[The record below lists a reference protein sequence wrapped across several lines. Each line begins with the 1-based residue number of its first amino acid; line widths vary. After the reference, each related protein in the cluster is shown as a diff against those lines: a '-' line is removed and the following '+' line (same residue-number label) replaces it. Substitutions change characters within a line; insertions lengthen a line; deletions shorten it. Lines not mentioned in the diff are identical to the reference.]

1 MQVPLGKV
9 LPDKKTLIQR
19 PWGQKMVEKTRCQVY
34 AQQTTLE
41 HSFKISNS
49 RENFYYL
56 NNFMM
61 NKTTSCT
68 KTIINMQ
75 QLLNMDNIFLKC
87 GLFDVPK
94 KDQWWQMKLILTKKA
109 SIEEFSLFGGGTSRG
124 LGPRAQAS
132 INFKVIQFFYLDRK

>member
-19 PWGQKMVEKTRCQVY
+19 SWGQTMVEKTKCQVY
-34 AQQTTLE
+34 GQQTNLE
-41 HSFKISNS
+41 LSFKISNS

-75 QLLNMDNIFLKC
+75 QLLNMGNIFIVWVIRC
-87 GLFDVPK
+87 SK
-94 KDQWWQMKLILTKKA
+94 KGSVVA
-109 SIEEFSLFGGGTSRG
+109 NE
-124 LGPRAQAS
+124 
-132 INFKVIQFFYLDRK
+132 INFDKKGLY

>member
-19 PWGQKMVEKTRCQVY
+19 SWGQTMVEKTKCQVY
-34 AQQTTLE
+34 GQQTNLE

-68 KTIINMQ
+68 NTIINMQ

-94 KDQWWQMKLILTKKA
+94 KDQWWQMKLILTKRPLLKNFL
-109 SIEEFSLFGGGTSRG
+109 FSEVERVVAWAQ
-124 LGPRAQAS
+124 GPRPQLTLRF
-132 INFKVIQFFYLDRK
+132 INFYLERK